1 MLTTLVFDIGQ
12 VLLHYDPHLAFRPLI
27 PDDAARHHFLT
38 EILPPEWN
46 LEQDRGRD
54 WREAEALQI
63 EKHPDYAELI
73 RAFRANWHRMVP
85 HALEPNVAVLDDA
98 LAANIPTYAITNFA
112 SDTLAQATDMYP
124 FLARFHGRVVSA
136 EERLIKPDPAIF
148 RVFLDRYG
156 KRAEECLFM
165 DDSAK
170 NVEAASRLGFSV
182 IHVLPETRLR
192 QEVRRFGFA
201 L

>member
-1 MLTTLVFDIGQ
+1 MLSTLVFDIGQ
-12 VLLHYDPHLAFRPLI
+12 VLLHYDPHLAYRPLI
-27 PDDAARHHFLT
+27 PDDAERHHFLS

-63 EKHPDYAELI
+63 ALHPEHAELI

-85 HALEPNVAVLDDA
+85 HALQANVAVLEDA
-98 LAANIPTYAITNFA
+98 LAAEIPTYAITNFA
-112 SDTLAQATDMYP
+112 SDTLAEATRMYP

-136 EERLIKPDPAIF
+136 EEKLIKPDPAIF

-156 KRAEECLFM
+156 KSASECLFM

-170 NVEAASRLGFSV
+170 NIESAAKLGFSV
-182 IHVLPETRLR
+182 IHVTPETDLR
-192 QEVRRFGFA
+192 AEVRRFGIA
-201 L
+201 V

>member
-12 VLLHYDPHLAFRPLI
+12 VLIHYDPHLAFRPLI
-27 PDDAARHHFLT
+27 PDDAARQHFLT

-54 WREAEALQI
+54 WREAEAIQI
-63 EKHPDYAELI
+63 AKHPEYADLI

-85 HALEPNVAVLDDA
+85 HALTENVAVLEDA
-98 LAANIPTYAITNFA
+98 LAAHIPTFAITNFA
-112 SDTLAQATDMYP
+112 ADTFAEATRIYP
-124 FLARFHGRVVSA
+124 FLTRFHGRVVSA
-136 EERLIKPDPAIF
+136 EERLLKPDPAIY
-148 RVFLDRYG
+148 RVFLERYG
-156 KRAEECLFM
+156 KKAGECLFM

-170 NVEAASRLGFSV
+170 NIEAAARLGFSV
-182 IHVLPETRLR
+182 IHVLPETKLR
-192 QEVRRFGFA
+192 EEVRRFGFE